1 MIFYDRSEERTGVQE
16 ASPYFPE
23 TNIQCDFVMVY
34 GLHNLKERI
43 EVWKKHGYIIHLMTG
58 VAWGEYQDYLYGKF
72 DGIDHHDEGQVNR
85 SGAEINHGKD
95 VPYMVP
101 SVAFSRYLTEKLKY
115 AIDCGVEAIH
125 LEEPELWAHAGYSEA
140 FKREWLLYYNK
151 PWEDPASTADAQ
163 FRASKLK
170 QYLYTRMLDRLCSE
184 LKEYTL
190 VKHKRKLRFYVPTH
204 SLISYSQIFMVSP
217 ESALIDLPGIDGYI
231 AQIWTGT
238 ARVPNVFEGIRKE
251 RTFETAFL
259 EYGIMQELVRDTGRK
274 MWFLHDPVEDDPK
287 HTWSDYRA
295 NYYRT
300 VTASL
305 MHPGICDYE
314 VSPWPSRV
322 FRGKYPTEDGTGR
335 EGMPA
340 EYRTNLLT
348 VMNAL
353 RDMKQPDAKWTG
365 NVNEVGLLLA
375 DSAMF
380 QRIYPDDDI
389 KHEEAAKL
397 DFSSFYGLALP
408 LLKHGTA
415 VRPVQL
421 DNIRRRAGYLDKYRA
436 LVLSY
441 EYMKPEF
448 PDIHNALAGWIK
460 AGGMLIYVGDGKD
473 AFHKI
478 NAWWNSGNSNY
489 DTPAQH
495 LFEACDLNRSLSE
508 GIYPVGEGFLAFLNA
523 DPVSFSRNAENAGN
537 YRSFVAEV
545 LKKKGI
551 DTKDSSALVME
562 RGCYTV
568 TSVMDETETSI
579 PFKLNGLYIDLY
591 KTYLD
596 VLENPVL
603 YPGSV
608 GLYYNL
614 AKINKS
620 QPCEILASAAR
631 IERYKATARSCSFKA
646 VSAEGSE
653 CVMRIYV
660 RRPPVSVN
668 AERDG
673 KKENITCKYDDLS
686 KTIFIRFANSANG
699 VWIKIKFCG

>member
-1 MIFYDRSEERTGVQE
+1 MKFYDRHEERTGVQE
-16 ASPYFPE
+16 ASPFRPE
-23 TNIQCDFVMVY
+23 TNVQCDFVMVY
-34 GLHNLKERI
+34 GIHKLKERI
-43 EVWKKHGYIIHLMTG
+43 KVWKKHGYIIHLMTG

-85 SGAEINHGKD
+85 GGNEINHGKD

-101 SVAFSRYLTEKLKY
+101 SIAFSRYLTEKLKY

-140 FKREWLLYYNK
+140 FKREWLLYYNQ

-190 VKHKRKLRFYVPTH
+190 VKHNRQLRFYVPTH

-238 ARVPNVFEGIRKE
+238 ARIPNVYEGIRKE

-259 EYGIMQELVRDTGRK
+259 EYGVMQELVRGTGRK
-274 MWFLHDPVEDDPK
+274 MWYLHDPVEDDPK
-287 HTWSDYRA
+287 HTWSDYRS

-300 VTASL
+300 VSASL
-305 MHPGICDYE
+305 MHPGVCDYE

-322 FRGKYPTEDGTGR
+322 FCGKYPTEDGTSR
-335 EGMPA
+335 EGMPE

-348 VMNAL
+348 VMNTL
-353 RDMKQPDAKWTG
+353 RDMKQPDAKWTE
-365 NVNEVGLLLA
+365 NVSEAGLLLA

-380 QRIYPDDDI
+380 QRIYPDDDE
-389 KHEEAAKL
+389 KHDEAAKL
-397 DFSSFYGLALP
+397 DFSAFYGLALP
-408 LLKHGTA
+408 LLKHGIA

-421 DNIRRRAGYLDKYRA
+421 DNIRRRAGYLESYKT

-448 PDIHNALAGWIK
+448 PDIHNALAGWVK
-460 AGGMLIYVGDGKD
+460 AGGALIYIGDGKD
-473 AFHKI
+473 SFHKI
-478 NAWWNSGNSNY
+478 NAWWNSGNVNY
-489 DTPAQH
+489 DNPAQH
-495 LFEACDLNRSLSE
+495 LFEACNLNRDLDE
-508 GIYPVGEGFLAFLNA
+508 GIYPVGDGILAFMNT
-523 DPVSFSRNAENAGN
+523 DPVMLSKTAESADS
-537 YRSFVAEV
+537 YRKLVREV
-545 LKKKGI
+545 LAMKGI
-551 DTKDSSALVME
+551 VWQDGSALVME
-562 RGCYTV
+562 RGCYTI
-568 TSVMDETETSI
+568 TSIMDESETSK
-579 PFKLNGLYIDLY
+579 PYTLNGQYIDLY

-603 YPGSV
+603 EVGSV

-614 AKINKS
+614 AKVDKN
-620 QPCEILASAAR
+620 QPCEILAAAAR
-631 IERYKATARSCSFKA
+631 IEKYKATVRSCTFNA

-660 RRPPVSVN
+660 RRPPISVSAN
-668 AERDG
+668 CGNEEAA
-673 KKENITCKYDDLS
+673 ITSEYDEKS
-686 KTIFIRFANSANG
+686 KTILLRFTNSTQG
-699 VWIKIKFCG
+699 VSVKIKFS